1 MSESIPTY
9 GVTAICEAPKEH
21 EISFDEY
28 QQFALSTA
36 DPCARNPLYLACGIC
51 EEAGEAAGK
60 VKKTIRDYE
69 GCFDNERRLGVA
81 LELSDI
87 LWYVANQ
94 AHQMG
99 YTLSKIAQ
107 LNIDKING
115 RIKRGTLHGSGDNR

>member
-1 MSESIPTY
+1 MSKKEYQATI
-9 GVTAICEAPKEH
+9 ICEDPSNRG
-21 EISFDEY
+21 ITLNDY

-36 DPCARNPLYLACGIC
+36 DPCARDPLYLACGIC

-60 VKKTIRDYE
+60 VKKVLRDNHGY
-69 GCFDNERRLGVA
+69 FNKERRQGVA
-81 LELSDI
+81 LELSDV

-99 YTLSKIAQ
+99 YTLSEIAQ

-115 RIKRGTLHGSGDNR
+115 RLERGTLHGSGDKR